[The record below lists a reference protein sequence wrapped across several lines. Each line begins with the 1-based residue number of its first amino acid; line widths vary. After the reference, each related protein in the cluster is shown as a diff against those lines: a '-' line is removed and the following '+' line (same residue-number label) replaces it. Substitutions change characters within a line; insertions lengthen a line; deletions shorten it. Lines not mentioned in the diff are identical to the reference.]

1 MDISKENLSHFCER
15 IVTGK
20 YLFRLDDSKVLEI
33 CDATAVLR
41 QEAHFLSESYAE
53 NLALD
58 GVPCLELVKIKA
70 AKNRIWQD
78 SFDDFLARYS
88 EKKKGLLQEIKRL
101 EFRSIEKLKPKK
113 ELEILERNFKQ
124 IKSIDN
130 LLYQNSSEYLVN
142 LFQHKYYVYKGATLN
157 SKPYFT
163 QSFQEFLDAPH
174 GNLVNRIIY
183 ECYHPKDITEKI
195 LRLVARNEP
204 WRSMWLAA
212 VKTGNLFGRSASDL
226 TDLQRALIS
235 WTCVYDNAFESMNPP
250 SNEVIEDDALFDDWM
265 LEQQQE
271 SERSRATRKINAK
284 TSSLNGDKNEIG
296 IMVDTPEDARRVW
309 GLNNKYAQGQIAQ
322 NQQAIQKKGIVKEI
336 HLPDSQQAMRIK
348 LANS

>member
-1 MDISKENLSHFCER
+1 MDISKESLSHFCER

-20 YLFRLDDSKVLEI
+20 YLFRLDDSKILEVY
-33 CDATAVLR
+33 DATAALR
-41 QEAHFLSESYAE
+41 QEANFLSTSYAE
-53 NLALD
+53 YLSLE
-58 GVPCLELVKIKA
+58 GIPCLELVKITA
-70 AKNRIWQD
+70 CENCVWQD
-78 SFDDFLARYS
+78 SFDDFLARYP
-88 EKKKGLLQEIKRL
+88 EKKKSLLQEIKRL

-113 ELEILERNFKQ
+113 ELEILERNYKQ
-124 IKSIDN
+124 IKAIDN
-130 LLYQNSSEYLVN
+130 LLYQNSSEYLIN
-142 LFQHKYYVYKGATLN
+142 LYQHKYYVYKGTTLKN
-157 SKPYFT
+157 EPYFNM
-163 QSFQEFLDAPH
+163 SFAEFLDAPH
-174 GNLVNRIIY
+174 GALVNRIIY

-212 VKTGNLFGRSASDL
+212 VKTGNLFNRSASDL

-250 SNEVIEDDALFDDWM
+250 SNEIIEDDALFDDWM

-271 SERSRATRKINAK
+271 SERSRATKKINAK
-284 TSSLNGDKNEIG
+284 SSSMNGDKNEVG
-296 IMVDTPEDARRVW
+296 IIVDTPEDAQKVW
-309 GLNNKYAQGQIAQ
+309 SLNNKYAQSQIAQ

-336 HLPDSQQAMRIK
+336 YLPDSQKAMRIK